1 MDEGVA
7 EAGEPLRIVTPAGTA
22 SPRGTW
28 MSVEYDKDTDEAE
41 VDCFRGVCELENEF
55 GKKVMTDEQKSTST
69 KDKEPS
75 KPVFLDDDEK
85 QDFLDLPEVK
95 KKDVQVPTPE
105 VVPPT
110 LTPTPEPIDTPE
122 PAREEV
128 IVPTA
133 TPVVLPTDTPPPP
146 TDTPVPTDT
155 PEPLPP
161 PLDIQRGELYGMGQG
176 TSSPSQDP
184 RRNRRPLQCL
194 NRWGKGRQPLR
205 PTSSPALR

>member
-85 QDFLDLPEVK
+85 QEFLDLPEVK
-95 KKDVQVPTPE
+95 KKEVQVPTPE

-110 LTPTPEPIDTPE
+110 LTPIPDPTPTERPADTPTPEPTDTPE
-122 PAREEV
+122 PTREEV
-128 IVPTA
+128 IVPAA
-133 TPVVLPTDTPPPP
+133 TPVVLPTYLPTYRYAASPNRYPGSYRHARAIAATPRHP
-146 TDTPVPTDT
+146 TGGNST
-155 PEPLPP
+155 
-161 PLDIQRGELYGMGQG
+161 G
-176 TSSPSQDP
+176 
-184 RRNRRPLQCL
+184 
-194 NRWGKGRQPLR
+194 
-205 PTSSPALR
+205 